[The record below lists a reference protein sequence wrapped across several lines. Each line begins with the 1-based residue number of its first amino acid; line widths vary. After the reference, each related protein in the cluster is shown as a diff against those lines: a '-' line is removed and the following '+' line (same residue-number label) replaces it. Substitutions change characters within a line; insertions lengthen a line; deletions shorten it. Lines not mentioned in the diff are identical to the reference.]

1 MSESQTEAGIHG
13 TGGADDGAEEED
25 ESASGG
31 CEASDQLR

>member
-13 TGGADDGAEEED
+13 TGGADGAEEED